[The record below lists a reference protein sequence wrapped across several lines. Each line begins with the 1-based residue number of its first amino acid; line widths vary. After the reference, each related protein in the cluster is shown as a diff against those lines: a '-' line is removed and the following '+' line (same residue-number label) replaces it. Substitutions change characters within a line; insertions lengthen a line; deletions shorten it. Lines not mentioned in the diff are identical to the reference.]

1 MVATGPTSVNRYG
14 SGTPTPLAPP
24 LSEAEYPD
32 ALEASGWTDVEIRYT
47 HEVHEFAKAAIVR
60 AVRP

>member
-1 MVATGPTSVNRYG
+1 MVDRSDIREQVRQWYA
-14 SGTPTPLAPP
+14 
-24 LSEAEYPD
+24 
-32 ALEASGWTDVEIRYT
+32 DVEIRDT